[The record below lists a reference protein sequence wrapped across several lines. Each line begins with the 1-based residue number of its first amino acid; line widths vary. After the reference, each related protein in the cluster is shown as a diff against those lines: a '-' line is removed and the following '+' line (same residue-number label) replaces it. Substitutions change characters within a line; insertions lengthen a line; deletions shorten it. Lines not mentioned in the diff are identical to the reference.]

1 MERQL
6 SSGVQEAEDSALS
19 HDTLNPGRVIPG
31 TARRETDTTISITLG
46 ESALSGYRDLLRLE
60 ENLTTESGRELIRM
74 HLSHALDF
82 TSFEMLEAELQ
93 NQGILN
99 NVSTLSCPLAHQA
112 EHEGNFWRWRAL
124 RFGAYSRTF
133 HFLVDV
139 PRYIVWRAHELME
152 ILSLQ
157 GADSIGKSGEGLIN
171 RAAFSRLHAEP
182 RVTIQEELRY
192 LDAFASYLNGAYD
205 NSENKFQ
212 KGLNLLLKTLT
223 NPRRVPANAIRVTMP
238 VTREEFF
245 SLVKAEKR

>member
-6 SSGVQEAEDSALS
+6 GSDVQLQEDSAL
-19 HDTLNPGRVIPG
+19 NPG
-31 TARRETDTTISITLG
+31 TMRRETDTTISITLG
-46 ESALSGYRDLLRLE
+46 ESTLKGYSDLLKLE
-60 ENLTTESGRELIRM
+60 ANLLSESGRAVIRQ
-74 HLSHALDF
+74 HLSQPLDF

-93 NQGILN
+93 NQGILVN
-99 NVSTLSCPLAHQA
+99 ASTLSCPLAHQA

-157 GADSIGKSGEGLIN
+157 DRDSNGKLSGTPSEGLIN

-192 LDAFASYLNGAYD
+192 LDSFASYLNGAYD

-223 NPRRVPANAIRVTMP
+223 GPKRVPENAIRVTMP
-238 VTREEFF
+238 VTRDEFF
-245 SLVKAEKR
+245 SLVKAERR